1 VGEDIKTL
9 NLNTAI
15 SAMMIFVNDAQ
26 KAKKL
31 NKKIMRDFL
40 KLLAPFAP
48 HLAEELWEKLGHK
61 TSIHLEKW
69 PEYDLAKIAEG
80 QMLIVI
86 QVNGRVRDKIT
97 VAADISEDDL
107 KKQALVSAR
116 IKEILQGKTPE
127 KVIVVPRKLVNI
139 VLK

>member
-1 VGEDIKTL
+1 
-9 NLNTAI
+9 
-15 SAMMIFVNDAQ
+15 
-26 KAKKL
+26 
-31 NKKIMRDFL
+31 MRDFL